1 MDDDKPRRKRRAK
14 AVAIEIEQESNLLM
28 RVLLHSPK
36 DTMACTVALAAMTAI
51 VVNAMF
57 LQAGHHPSP
66 MFGAMPVETTM
77 AAPAQPQPLPRPRP
91 VESEAQ
97 PANVIDPKP
106 MVAIPAA
113 KPAPAAAATPAPAGR
128 PPAPVPAHKDPL
140 GDLIN
145 ANHRVISVQRV
156 LTDYGYGQLKANG
169 TIGADTKA
177 AIRKFEA
184 DRRHAQTGQISDW
197 LLAEMAKLT
206 GKTIN

>member
-14 AVAIEIEQESNLLM
+14 AVAIEIEQEPNLLM

-57 LQAGHHPSP
+57 LQPGHHPSP
-66 MFGAMPVETTM
+66 MFGAMPIETTI
-77 AAPAQPQPLPRPRP
+77 ATPVQPQPLPRPRP
-91 VESEAQ
+91 VETDAQ
-97 PANVIDPKP
+97 PANVIDPQP
-106 MVAIPAA
+106 MVATPAA
-113 KPAPAAAATPAPAGR
+113 KSAAPAAVR

-156 LTDYGYGQLKANG
+156 LTNYGYGQLKANG
-169 TIGADTKA
+169 MLGPDTRA
-177 AIRKFEA
+177 AIRQFEK
-184 DRRHAQTGQISDW
+184 DRQHPQTGQVSDW

>member
-14 AVAIEIEQESNLLM
+14 AVAIEIEQEPNLLM

-36 DTMACTVALAAMTAI
+36 DTMACVVAAGAMTAI

-57 LQAGHHPSP
+57 LQPGHHPSP
-66 MFGAMPVETTM
+66 MFGAMPVETTI
-77 AAPAQPQPLPRPRP
+77 AAPVVQPQPLPRPRP
-91 VESEAQ
+91 AETEAA
-97 PANVIDPKP
+97 PANVIDQKP
-106 MVAIPAA
+106 VVTA
-113 KPAPAAAATPAPAGR
+113 KPAAAPASMR
-128 PPAPVPAHKDPL
+128 PPASVPTPAHKDPL

-145 ANHRVISVQRV
+145 ANHRIISVQRV

-169 TIGADTKA
+169 TIGPDTRA

-206 GKTIN
+206 GKTIH

>member
-14 AVAIEIEQESNLLM
+14 AVAIEIEQEPNLLV

-57 LQAGHHPSP
+57 LQPGHHPSP
-66 MFGAMPVETTM
+66 MFGTMPVETIVAT
-77 AAPAQPQPLPRPRP
+77 PAQPQPLPRPRP
-91 VESEAQ
+91 VETEAQ
-97 PANVIDPKP
+97 PANVIDPQP

-113 KPAPAAAATPAPAGR
+113 KPAAVVR

-145 ANHRVISVQRV
+145 ANHRIITVQHV
-156 LTDYGYGQLKANG
+156 LTNYGYGQLKANG
-169 TIGADTKA
+169 MLGADTRT
-177 AIRKFEA
+177 AIRQFEK
-184 DRRHAQTGQISDW
+184 DRHHPQTGQISDW

-206 GKTIN
+206 GKAIN

>member
-14 AVAIEIEQESNLLM
+14 AAAIEIEQEPNLLM
-28 RVLLHSPK
+28 RALLHSPK
-36 DTMACTVALAAMTAI
+36 DTLAGVVAAGAMTAI

-57 LQAGHHPSP
+57 LQPGHHPSP
-66 MFGAMPVETTM
+66 MFGAMPVEM
-77 AAPAQPQPLPRPRP
+77 SVAAPAQPLPRPRP
-91 VESEAQ
+91 AEIDAQ

-106 MVAIPAA
+106 MVAIAPA
-113 KPAPAAAATPAPAGR
+113 KPAPAPAVTR
-128 PPAPVPAHKDPL
+128 PPASVPAHKDPL
-140 GDLIN
+140 GDLIS

-197 LLAEMAKLT
+197 LLHEMAKLT
-206 GKTIN
+206 GKAIN

>member
-1 MDDDKPRRKRRAK
+1 MDEDKPRRKRRAK
-14 AVAIEIEQESNLLM
+14 AAAIVIEPEPNLLV

-36 DTMACTVALAAMTAI
+36 DTMACAVALAAMTAI

-57 LQAGHHPSP
+57 LQPGHHPSP
-66 MFGAMPVETTM
+66 MFGAMPVEM
-77 AAPAQPQPLPRPRP
+77 SIAAPAPAQPLPRPRP
-91 VESEAQ
+91 AESEAQ
-97 PANVIDPKP
+97 PASVIDPKP
-106 MVAIPAA
+106 MVAIAPA
-113 KPAPAAAATPAPAGR
+113 KPAPAAAGVR
-128 PPAPVPAHKDPL
+128 PPAPVPTAAHKDKDPL
-140 GDLIN
+140 GDLIS

-169 TIGADTKA
+169 MVGADTRA

-197 LLAEMAKLT
+197 LLHEMAKLT

>member
-14 AVAIEIEQESNLLM
+14 AVAIEIEQEPNLLM

-57 LQAGHHPSP
+57 LQPGHHPSP
-66 MFGAMPVETTM
+66 MFGAMPIETTI
-77 AAPAQPQPLPRPRP
+77 ATPVQPQPLPRPRP
-91 VESEAQ
+91 AETDAQ
-97 PANVIDPKP
+97 PANVIDPQP
-106 MVAIPAA
+106 MVATPAA
-113 KPAPAAAATPAPAGR
+113 KSAAPAAVR

-145 ANHRVISVQRV
+145 ANHRIISVQRV
-156 LTDYGYGQLKANG
+156 LTNYGYGQLKANG
-169 TIGADTKA
+169 TIGQDTRA
-177 AIRKFEA
+177 AIRQFEK
-184 DRRHAQTGQISDW
+184 DRHHPQTGQISDW

>member
-14 AVAIEIEQESNLLM
+14 AVAIEIEQEPSLLM

-51 VVNAMF
+51 VVNAVF
-57 LQAGHHPSP
+57 LQPGHHPSP
-66 MFGAMPVETTM
+66 MFGAMPVETTI

-91 VESEAQ
+91 VETDAQ
-97 PANVIDPKP
+97 PANVIDPQP

-113 KPAPAAAATPAPAGR
+113 KPAAPAVVR

-140 GDLIN
+140 GDLIS

-156 LTDYGYGQLKANG
+156 LTNYGYGQLKANG
-169 TIGADTKA
+169 TIGPDTKA
-177 AIRKFEA
+177 AIRQFEK
-184 DRRHAQTGQISDW
+184 DRHHPQTGQISDW

>member
-1 MDDDKPRRKRRAK
+1 MDDDKPRKRRAK
-14 AVAIEIEQESNLLM
+14 AVAIEIEQEQNLLM

-57 LQAGHHPSP
+57 LQPGHHPSP
-66 MFGAMPVETTM
+66 MFGSTPVETTI
-77 AAPAQPQPLPRPRP
+77 AAPVAPAQPLPRPRP
-91 VESEAQ
+91 VETEAQ

-106 MVAIPAA
+106 MVAIPAV
-113 KPAPAAAATPAPAGR
+113 KPAAVR
-128 PPAPVPAHKDPL
+128 PPAPVPAHAHKDPL

-145 ANHRVISVQRV
+145 ANHRIISVQRV
-156 LTDYGYGQLKANG
+156 LTDYGYGQLKSNG
-169 TIGADTKA
+169 MIGPDTRA

-184 DRRHAQTGQISDW
+184 DRRHPQTGQISDW

-206 GKTIN
+206 GKPIN

>member
-14 AVAIEIEQESNLLM
+14 AAAIEIEQEPNLLM

-57 LQAGHHPSP
+57 LQPGHHPSP
-66 MFGAMPVETTM
+66 MFGAMPIDTTI
-77 AAPAQPQPLPRPRP
+77 ATPVQPQPLPRPRP
-91 VESEAQ
+91 AETDAQ
-97 PANVIDPKP
+97 PANVIDPQP
-106 MVAIPAA
+106 MVATPAA
-113 KPAPAAAATPAPAGR
+113 KSAAPAAVR

-145 ANHRVISVQRV
+145 ANHRIISVQRV
-156 LTDYGYGQLKANG
+156 LTNYGYGQLKANG
-169 TIGADTKA
+169 MLGPDTRA
-177 AIRKFEA
+177 AIRQFEK
-184 DRRHAQTGQISDW
+184 DRQHPQTGQVSDW

>member
-14 AVAIEIEQESNLLM
+14 AVAIEIEQEQNLLM

-36 DTMACTVALAAMTAI
+36 DTMACVVAAGAMTAI

-57 LQAGHHPSP
+57 LQPGHHPSP
-66 MFGAMPVETTM
+66 MFGTMPVETTV
-77 AAPAQPQPLPRPRP
+77 AAPAAVQPQPLPRPRP
-91 VESEAQ
+91 AETEAA

-106 MVAIPAA
+106 MVAAQPA
-113 KPAPAAAATPAPAGR
+113 KPVAAPASVR
-128 PPAPVPAHKDPL
+128 PPASVPTPAHKDPL

-169 TIGADTKA
+169 MVGPDTRA

-184 DRRHAQTGQISDW
+184 DRRHAQTGQVSDW

-206 GKTIN
+206 GKAIH

>member
-1 MDDDKPRRKRRAK
+1 MDEDKPRRKRRAK
-14 AVAIEIEQESNLLM
+14 AVAIEIEQEPSLLM

-51 VVNAMF
+51 VVNAVF
-57 LQAGHHPSP
+57 LQPGHHPSP
-66 MFGAMPVETTM
+66 MFGAMPVETTI

-91 VESEAQ
+91 VETDAQ
-97 PANVIDPKP
+97 PANVIDPQP
-106 MVAIPAA
+106 MAAIPAA
-113 KPAPAAAATPAPAGR
+113 KPAAPAAVR

-140 GDLIN
+140 GDLIS

-156 LTDYGYGQLKANG
+156 LTNYGYGQLKANG
-169 TIGADTKA
+169 TIGPDTKA
-177 AIRKFEA
+177 AIRQFEK
-184 DRRHAQTGQISDW
+184 DRHHPQTGQISDW

>member
-14 AVAIEIEQESNLLM
+14 AVAIEIEQEPNLLM

-66 MFGAMPVETTM
+66 MFGAMPVEMTIAT
-77 AAPAQPQPLPRPRP
+77 PAQPQPLPRPRP
-91 VESEAQ
+91 AETDAQ
-97 PANVIDPKP
+97 PANVIDPQP

-113 KPAPAAAATPAPAGR
+113 KPAAPAAVR

-156 LTDYGYGQLKANG
+156 LTNYGYGQLKANG
-169 TIGADTKA
+169 TLGPDTRA
-177 AIRKFEA
+177 AIRQFEK
-184 DRRHAQTGQISDW
+184 DRHHPQTGQISDW

>member
-14 AVAIEIEQESNLLM
+14 AVAIEIEQEPNLLM

-57 LQAGHHPSP
+57 LQPGHHPSP
-66 MFGAMPVETTM
+66 MFGAMPIETTI
-77 AAPAQPQPLPRPRP
+77 ATPVQPQPLPRPRP
-91 VESEAQ
+91 TETDAQ
-97 PANVIDPKP
+97 PANVIDPQP
-106 MVAIPAA
+106 MVATPAA
-113 KPAPAAAATPAPAGR
+113 KSAASAAVR

-156 LTDYGYGQLKANG
+156 LTNYGYGQLKANG
-169 TIGADTKA
+169 MLGPDTRA
-177 AIRKFEA
+177 AIRQFEK
-184 DRRHAQTGQISDW
+184 DRQHPQTGQVSDW